1 MLHLS
6 HCPTKPN
13 FGLQN
18 EPKLRYIAPSFI
30 VACAVTP
37 FVFAQTFTSGC
48 FERDS
53 TGALQ
58 LPSVLSRVLADPSSS
73 AAARAWGGGLSY
85 LRSLLLEGEV
95 VPGAAVTDY
104 CE

>member
-18 EPKLRYIAPSFI
+18 EPKLRYIAPSLI

-53 TGALQ
+53 TGRDIEGKVAGARIDRGLE
-58 LPSVLSRVLADPSSS
+58 SGADVEP
-73 AAARAWGGGLSY
+73 AEDR
-85 LRSLLLEGEV
+85 RSG
-95 VPGAAVTDY
+95 
-104 CE
+104 